1 MPLDIFCERQ
11 STTPSAG
18 WDESLLETNH
28 FQTYRLV
35 YRLLLLLRNLN
46 ATDDPRSQPLREC
59 D

>member
-1 MPLDIFCERQ
+1 MPLKIFCERELIAL
-11 STTPSAG
+11 SAG
-18 WDESLLETNH
+18 WDGRQVETPH